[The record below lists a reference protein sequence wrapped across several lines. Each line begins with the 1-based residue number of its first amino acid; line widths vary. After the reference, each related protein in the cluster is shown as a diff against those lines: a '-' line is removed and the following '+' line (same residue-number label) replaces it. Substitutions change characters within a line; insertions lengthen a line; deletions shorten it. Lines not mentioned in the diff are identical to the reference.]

1 MLAQQVINTSI
12 NVILLV
18 AIPLGL
24 YVAWHRRKRDTPLGE
39 ILSRAGLQVGY
50 VSYALYCL
58 AAAVV
63 CVGGFFLWGPSLEV
77 ITRPG
82 TVQARFVGLGPSFD
96 TLGAALLYGFGQ
108 TGFCE
113 EFFFRGLIAGS
124 LSRRLSSRKA
134 NLVQAAIFL
143 APHLLLLFVMPE
155 HWPLLILIFFGSM
168 FAGWARIESGSILGP
183 WLLHGGVNFG
193 VTLYVLLNGSA

>member
-1 MLAQQVINTSI
+1 MLTQQVTNTTI

-18 AIPLGL
+18 GIPLGV
-24 YVAWHRRKRDTPLGE
+24 YVAWHRRRRGTPMGE
-39 ILSRAGLQVGY
+39 ILTRAGLQVGE

-63 CVGGFFLWGPSLEV
+63 CVGAFFLWAPSLEV

-82 TVQARFVGLGPSFD
+82 TVQARFAGLGPSFD
-96 TLGAALLYGFGQ
+96 TLAAAALYGFVQ

-113 EFFFRGLIAGS
+113 EFLFRGLIAGS
-124 LSRRLSSRKA
+124 LSRRLSSRNA
-134 NLVQAAIFL
+134 NLIQAAIFL

-155 HWPLLILIFFGSM
+155 HWPLLILIFLGAL
-168 FAGWARIESGSILGP
+168 FAGWARIGSGSILGP

-193 VTLYVLLNGSA
+193 VTLYVLMNS